1 MEIIKNLDLEEINNK
16 KNNVYFIKSQHY
28 LNEERKKA
36 IELSKKNDIKIDLE
50 NKLNL
55 ELELKKENEKKI
67 KELLNLE
74 NEILIRIQ
82 NTTTMHRQLIEEFEK
97 LFSQPEYIEE

>member
-1 MEIIKNLDLEEINNK
+1 MK
-16 KNNVYFIKSQHY
+16 
-28 LNEERKKA
+28 
-36 IELSKKNDIKIDLE
+36 
-50 NKLNL
+50 
-55 ELELKKENEKKI
+55 KKI

-82 NTTTMHRQLIEEFEK
+82 NTTMMHRQLIEEFEK